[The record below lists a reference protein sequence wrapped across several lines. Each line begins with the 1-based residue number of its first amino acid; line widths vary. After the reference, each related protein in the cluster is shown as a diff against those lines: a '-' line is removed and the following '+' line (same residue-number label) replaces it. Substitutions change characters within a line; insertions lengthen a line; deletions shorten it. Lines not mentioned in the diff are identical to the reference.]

1 MSRSIFSALGAA
13 LLLVAMGWHD
23 PESIYMFIDIPSLII
38 VLGCTTLFTC
48 AHHSATHV
56 LTALVAALSSRSLT
70 PHESLHHQR
79 VLSTA
84 RLLAAS
90 SGVVGTMIG
99 LVQMLA
105 NMDNP
110 SKIGPAMAV
119 ALLCTFYGIVLAEI
133 CLAPLVHRLRS
144 QTLTKEGAPAPA
156 EEMMHVSVITITSLP
171 LVIFCFFV
179 LLNSL
184 CG

>member
-1 MSRSIFSALGAA
+1 M
-13 LLLVAMGWHD
+13 
-23 PESIYMFIDIPSLII
+23 
-38 VLGCTTLFTC
+38 
-48 AHHSATHV
+48 

-90 SGVVGTMIG
+90 SGVVGTLIG

-105 NMDNP
+105 NMDDP

-119 ALLCTFYGIVLAEI
+119 ALLCTFYGIILAEI
-133 CLAPLVHRLRS
+133 CLAPLIHRLRN
-144 QTLTKEGAPAPA
+144 QTLTKGGAPAPA
-156 EEMMHVSVITITSLP
+156 EEMMHVSIITIASLP
-171 LVIFCFFV
+171 LVAFCFFV